1 MRREILYSW
10 GVCVVVSVALTMVAG
25 SARAQDV
32 VQSDESPTATQ
43 KLAEPGNATDEGL
56 RLNFRGV
63 PLDTVL
69 DYMSEAAGFVIVR
82 DTDVSGRVDVW
93 SHQPLS
99 KDEAVNLLNTILNEK
114 GYAAIRNGRT
124 LTIVSRDEAKKR
136 DIPVRTGSDPDKIEK
151 TDEMVT
157 QIIPVRYANVAQL
170 IENIQPLL
178 PSYAIATANES
189 SNAIVL
195 TDTQTNVRRMAE
207 IIRALDTSIS
217 NISVIRVF
225 TLKYADATEIAQ
237 LIGELFRTDESR
249 GGSRGDRSRQIQEF
263 ISRMRGGM
271 GGGGAES
278 SAGGGAS
285 AARQAAVRVVAVA
298 DERTNSLVVSAPDE
312 LMPTIEDLITQID
325 DVSEDIT
332 EVRVFALRYADAEQM
347 AETINEVFEGDA
359 QASER
364 RSSQQRVFRG
374 PPFMRDFMRGQER
387 QQQQD
392 QSRRQAE
399 ESKVVAVADTRTNA
413 VVVTAASQTMDQ
425 IERMVKEL
433 DSDPAKD
440 RKVFI
445 YSLENADAETVAE
458 ILTNMFE
465 ERTSGTGYSRTGT
478 TRTGSTRQPV
488 FGQETRSS
496 TSGTSESR
504 FGGR

>member
-1 MRREILYSW
+1 MKKKIFYAGLT
-10 GVCVVVSVALTMVAG
+10 CVVVGLVFTMVAG
-25 SARAQDV
+25 SARAQDAV
-32 VQSDESPTATQ
+32 ESGESPAEAESLATADTAT
-43 KLAEPGNATDEGL
+43 EEGL

-82 DTDVSGRVDVW
+82 NTDVSGRVDVW

-124 LTIVSRDEAKKR
+124 LTIVNRDEAKKR
-136 DIPVRTGSDPDKIEK
+136 DIPVRTGSDPNKIEK

-157 QIIPVRYANVAQL
+157 QIIPVRYANVTQL

-195 TDTQTNVRRMAE
+195 TDTQTSIRRMAE

-217 NISVIRVF
+217 NISVIKVF

-237 LIGELFRTDESR
+237 LVTELFRTEDSR

-271 GGGGAES
+271 GGGAGS
-278 SAGGGAS
+278 SQDEGAS

-312 LMPTIEDLITQID
+312 LMPTIEDLVTQID
-325 DVSEDIT
+325 DVTEDIT

-347 AETINEVFEGDA
+347 AETINEVFEGEN

-364 RSSQQRVFRG
+364 QSSQRRFFRG
-374 PPFMRDFMRGQER
+374 PPFMRDFMPGR
-387 QQQQD
+387 QQQDEQ

-399 ESKVVAVADTRTNA
+399 ESKVVAVADTRTNS
-413 VVVTAASQTMDQ
+413 VVVTAASQTMAQ
-425 IERMVKEL
+425 IERMVREL

-465 ERTSGTGYSRTGT
+465 ERASGTGYSRTGT
-478 TRTGSTRQPV
+478 SRTSSTRQPV
-488 FGQETRSS
+488 FGQETQRS

-504 FGGR
+504 FGSR

>member
-1 MRREILYSW
+1 
-10 GVCVVVSVALTMVAG
+10 
-25 SARAQDV
+25 
-32 VQSDESPTATQ
+32 
-43 KLAEPGNATDEGL
+43 LAETDDAIEEGL

-82 DTDVSGRVDVW
+82 NTEVSGRVDVW
-93 SHQPLS
+93 SHQPLN

-114 GYAAIRNGRT
+114 GYAAVRNGRT
-124 LTIVSRDEAKKR
+124 LTIVDRDEAAKR
-136 DIPVRTGSDPDKIEK
+136 DIPVRTGGDPDKIEK

-157 QIIPVRYANVAQL
+157 QIIPVRYANVVQL

-195 TDTQTNVRRMAE
+195 TDTQTNIRRMAE
-207 IIRALDTSIS
+207 IIQALDTSIS

-237 LIGELFRTDESR
+237 LVTELFRTDDSS
-249 GGSRGDRSRQIQEF
+249 GGSRADRTRQIQEF
-263 ISRMRGGM
+263 FSRMRGGM
-271 GGGGAES
+271 GGGGAQS
-278 SAGGGAS
+278 SSVEGQS
-285 AARQAAVRVVAVA
+285 TARQAAVRVVAVA

-312 LMPTIEDLITQID
+312 LMPTIQDVIAQID

-332 EVRVFALRYADAEQM
+332 EVRVFALRYADAEEM
-347 AETINEVFEGDA
+347 AETINDVFEGDG
-359 QASER
+359 QTSEGQ
-364 RSSQQRVFRG
+364 SSQPRFFRG
-374 PPFMRDFMRGQER
+374 PPFMRGPMPDPQP
-387 QQQQD
+387 QD
-392 QSRRQAE
+392 DQQSRRQAE
-399 ESKVVAVADTRTNA
+399 ENKVVAVADTRTNS
-413 VVVTAASQTMDQ
+413 VVVTAASQTMAQ
-425 IERMVKEL
+425 IEQMVMQL

-465 ERTSGTGYSRTGT
+465 ERDGGTGYSRTGT
-478 TRTGSTRQPV
+478 SRTSTTRQPV
-488 FGQETRSS
+488 FGQETQSS

-504 FGGR
+504 FGSR

>member
-1 MRREILYSW
+1 VGIVLAIS
-10 GVCVVVSVALTMVAG
+10 AG

-32 VQSDESPTATQ
+32 AESSGSPAEAQ
-43 KLAEPGNATDEGL
+43 NLAEAGNATEEGL

-82 DTDVSGRVDVW
+82 NTEVSGRVDVW

-114 GYAAIRNGRT
+114 GYAAVRNGRT
-124 LTIVSRDEAKKR
+124 LTIVDRDEAKKR

-157 QIIPVRYANVAQL
+157 QIIPVRYANVVQL

-207 IIRALDTSIS
+207 IIQALDTSIS
-217 NISVIRVF
+217 NISAIRVF

-237 LIGELFRTDESR
+237 LVNELFRTEESR
-249 GGSRGDRSRQIQEF
+249 SGARGDRSRQVQEF
-263 ISRMRGGM
+263 ISRMRGGR
-271 GGGGAES
+271 GGDGGSFQDE
-278 SAGGGAS
+278 GES

-347 AETINEVFEGDA
+347 TEIINNMFEEDG
-359 QASER
+359 QSSER
-364 RSSQQRVFRG
+364 QSQQRVFRG
-374 PPFMRDFMRGQER
+374 PPFMRDFMRGQQR
-387 QQQQD
+387 QQQQQD

-399 ESKVVAVADTRTNA
+399 ESTVVAVADTRTNS

-425 IERMVKEL
+425 IGRMVKEL

-465 ERTSGTGYSRTGT
+465 QRDSRTGSSRTGT
-478 TRTGSTRQPV
+478 GRTSSTRQPV
-488 FGQETRSS
+488 FGQGTQNP